1 MQCPSCQETLRTM
14 TYEGIKVE
22 TCDACGGEWLDAEEL
37 GHIVKTREVRFSAQ
51 ERQAIAQATSIKGV
65 RLSDVD
71 RDLSCPKC
79 GGTTDALNYG
89 GDTGIILDRCT
100 SCHGLWLDN
109 EELEKIQKLVEGWE
123 DGLEGD
129 LAQYSG
135 RLHDVAAEVDAN
147 DDFSYS
153 RGRYIN
159 TMINGVLD
167 FLGH

>member
-1 MQCPSCQETLRTM
+1 MQCPSCQKTLHTM

-22 TCDACGGEWLDAEEL
+22 TCNACGGEWLDAEEL
-37 GHIVKTREVRFSAQ
+37 GHVVKAREVRFSAQ
-51 ERQAIAQATSIKGV
+51 ERQAIAQATSITGV

-79 GGTTDALNYG
+79 DGTTDALNYG

-100 SCHGLWLDN
+100 SCHGLWLDGG
-109 EELEKIQKLVEGWE
+109 ELEKVQQLIEGWE

-129 LAQYSG
+129 LAQYSE

-153 RGRYIN
+153 RAPFIN
-159 TMINGVLD
+159 AMINGALD